1 MLKNNIRHFNLRLLI
16 LTGLFLRPSVA
27 VADLDPSIT
36 NAPLQVIIPVGS
48 EITLRDV
55 SPNAS
60 DPSLLLRITALS
72 SNAWFDAIAPYHP
85 TARGV
90 YSDIPNRPESERTDK
105 NRNIAML
112 YASFH
117 VYNSLMP
124 QGKLV
129 WRDMLTDAGLDPDD
143 QSSDLSSPIGIGN
156 TAGRAIVEAREND
169 GMNQLG
175 NEGDCRGGCQPY
187 EDYTHYVPVN
197 TAYELIDPSR
207 WQPNIISNN
216 FGQFSVQQF
225 VTPQFGKTKPYTFDD
240 IERFLV
246 SPPRKSKISNFEE
259 YKEQVDE
266 VIKASASMTDR
277 QKMMAELFDNKFASV
292 LAAAGSVVSLLD
304 LSLEEFVVIELATNV
319 ASFDTAIAVWHNKR
333 LYDAVRPFS
342 AIKYIY
348 DDTPISAWGG
358 VSQGTVEKLPADKW
372 ASYLPVADHPE
383 YPSATASI
391 CAAHAQVMRRLHGD
405 ENFDFSINIQAGSSR
420 IEPGFTPQN
429 DLVLHWTSWSDFEND
444 CGQSR
449 LWSGVHFP
457 DAIPAGIKIG
467 HEIGDI
473 TYDFVQ
479 NLLEGHKN

>member
-16 LTGLFLRPSVA
+16 LTGLFLYPSVA

-72 SNAWFDAIAPYHP
+72 SNAWFDAIVPYHP

-90 YSDIPNRPESERTDK
+90 YSDIPNRPDSERTDK

-129 WRDMLTDAGLDPDD
+129 WRDMLTDAGLEPDD
-143 QSSDLSSPIGIGN
+143 KSSDLSSPIGIGN
-156 TAGRAIVEAREND
+156 T
-169 GMNQLG
+169 
-175 NEGDCRGGCQPY
+175 
-187 EDYTHYVPVN
+187 
-197 TAYELIDPSR
+197 
-207 WQPNIISNN
+207 
-216 FGQFSVQQF
+216 
-225 VTPQFGKTKPYTFDD
+225 
-240 IERFLV
+240 
-246 SPPRKSKISNFEE
+246 
-259 YKEQVDE
+259 
-266 VIKASASMTDR
+266 
-277 QKMMAELFDNKFASV
+277 
-292 LAAAGSVVSLLD
+292 
-304 LSLEEFVVIELATNV
+304 
-319 ASFDTAIAVWHNKR
+319 
-333 LYDAVRPFS
+333 
-342 AIKYIY
+342 
-348 DDTPISAWGG
+348 
-358 VSQGTVEKLPADKW
+358 
-372 ASYLPVADHPE
+372 
-383 YPSATASI
+383 
-391 CAAHAQVMRRLHGD
+391 
-405 ENFDFSINIQAGSSR
+405 AGSSR